1 MASARR
7 WGVFFCLKPDGLPN
21 RSSSVDYGFC
31 LRQGNLKW
39 STGAV
44 RFFKLRAAP
53 PKVSALLTRLGQVPA
68 SFSAKNKTPVR
79 GASSDGGIGDEKH
92 QTNRAPTGI
101 AKHIVV
107 NGMER
112 VTLDRMRTTTGQSLG
127 RCNTQRRSS
136 GI

>member
-68 SFSAKNKTPVR
+68 SFSAKIKPPSAGLART
-79 GASSDGGIGDEKH
+79 GGLAMKASN
-92 QTNRAPTGI
+92 Q
-101 AKHIVV
+101 
-107 NGMER
+107 
-112 VTLDRMRTTTGQSLG
+112 
-127 RCNTQRRSS
+127 
-136 GI
+136 